1 MTAAPDHTGTPLEQ
15 LVSLQGRTAVITGG
29 AIGIGYAVAQR
40 LAEAGAQIV
49 IGDLSGAEQAADKI
63 AGDYGVRTAGVHLD
77 VTDTGSVQSCAE
89 TVMELFGSI
98 DVWVNNAGVYP
109 STSVLEMADDDWDRV
124 HSVNVRG
131 AFVGAREAARH
142 MVAAGHGG
150 VIINMAS
157 IAAFRAAGAGIVHY
171 TSSKHALHGLTKGL
185 AVELGP
191 LGIRVLTVAPTMV
204 ETEGILASADALRA
218 AGNADAFDSFA
229 ARMPLRRLGQ
239 PDDVAR
245 VVLFA
250 VSDLA
255 AFMTGSA
262 LLVDAGDLAQ

>member
-1 MTAAPDHTGTPLEQ
+1 MTAAPDLTGTPLAQ
-15 LVSLQGRTAVITGG
+15 LVSLRGRTAVVTGG
-29 AIGIGYAVAQR
+29 AAGIGYAVAQR
-40 LAEAGAQIV
+40 LAEAGAKV
-49 IGDLSGAEQAADKI
+49 LIGDLTGFEEAADAI
-63 AGDYGVRTAGVHLD
+63 AGDYGSRCAGVHLD
-77 VTDTGSVQSCAE
+77 VTDTESVQACAE
-89 TVMELFGSI
+89 TATELFGSL

-109 STSVLEMADDDWDRV
+109 TTGVLEMADDDWDRV
-124 HSVNVRG
+124 HDINIRG
-131 AFVGAREAARH
+131 AFVGSREAARQ
-142 MVAAGHGG
+142 MVAGGHGG
-150 VIINMAS
+150 VIVNMAS

-171 TSSKHALHGLTKGL
+171 TASKHALHGLTKGL

-191 LGIRVLTVAPTMV
+191 RGIRVLTVAPTMV
-204 ETEGILASADALRA
+204 ETPGIIANKEALRA
-218 AGNADAFDSFA
+218 AGNAELFDSFA

-255 AFMTGSA
+255 SFMTGSA